1 MPQERRK
8 HPRVTLKW
16 PVAAETEKRI
26 VYGTTAD
33 LSERGAFVSCPKPL
47 GKGEIFDLV
56 IQDVSLIDCPLP
68 LDEFIR
74 ISAGVVR
81 TQDYDPDKIIFSHGM
96 AVRFLRMLENEHEV
110 ISTLITHTLRKDRID
125 WREEEQEK

>member
-1 MPQERRK
+1 MPKERRK
-8 HPRVTLKW
+8 HTRITLKW
-16 PVAAETEKRI
+16 PVVAETEKRI

-47 GKGEIFDLV
+47 GKGEIFNLI

-68 LDEFIR
+68 LDSFIR

-81 TQDYDPDKIIFSHGM
+81 TQEYDSDRINLPRGM
-96 AVRFLRMLENEHEV
+96 AVRFLRMSEESHKI
-110 ISTLITHTLRKDRID
+110 ISTLITHKLQDHPTNY
-125 WREEEQEK
+125 EK

>member
-33 LSERGAFVSCPKPL
+33 LSERGAFVSCRKPL

-81 TQDYDPDKIIFSHGM
+81 KQEYDPDKINLPRGM
-96 AVRFLRMLENEHEV
+96 AVRFIRMSEESHKI
-110 ISTLITHTLRKDRID
+110 ISTLITHKLQDHRNNYK
-125 WREEEQEK
+125 K

>member
-47 GKGEIFDLV
+47 GQGEIFDLI
-56 IQDVSLIDCPLP
+56 IQDVSLTDCPLP
-68 LDEFIR
+68 LDSFIR

-81 TQDYDPDKIIFSHGM
+81 TQEYDPDKINLPRGM
-96 AVRFLRMLENEHEV
+96 AVRFLRMSEEANKI
-110 ISTLITHTLRKDRID
+110 ISTLITHKLQDHQTNYK
-125 WREEEQEK
+125 K

>member
-81 TQDYDPDKIIFSHGM
+81 KQEYDPDKINLPRGM
-96 AVRFLRMLENEHEV
+96 AVRFLRMSEESHKV
-110 ISTLITHTLRKDRID
+110 ISTLITHKLQDHQTNYK
-125 WREEEQEK
+125 K

>member
-33 LSERGAFVSCPKPL
+33 LSERGAFVSCRKPL

-81 TQDYDPDKIIFSHGM
+81 KQEYDPDKINLPRGM
-96 AVRFLRMLENEHEV
+96 AVRFIRMSEESHKI
-110 ISTLITHTLRKDRID
+110 ISTLITHKLQDHQTNYK
-125 WREEEQEK
+125 K

>member
-47 GKGEIFDLV
+47 GQGEIFDLI
-56 IQDVSLIDCPLP
+56 IQDVSLTDCPLP
-68 LDEFIR
+68 LDSFIR

-81 TQDYDPDKIIFSHGM
+81 TQEYDPDKINLPRGM
-96 AVRFLRMLENEHEV
+96 AVRFLRMSEEV
-110 ISTLITHTLRKDRID
+110 NKIISTLITHKLQDR
-125 WREEEQEK
+125 QTNYKK

>member
-33 LSERGAFVSCPKPL
+33 LSERGAFVSCRKPL

-81 TQDYDPDKIIFSHGM
+81 KQEYDPDKINLPRGM
-96 AVRFLRMLENEHEV
+96 AVKLLRMSEESHKI
-110 ISTLITHTLRKDRID
+110 ISTLITHKLQDHQTNYK
-125 WREEEQEK
+125 K

>member
-81 TQDYDPDKIIFSHGM
+81 KQEYDPDKINLPRGM
-96 AVRFLRMLENEHEV
+96 AVRFIRMSEESHKI
-110 ISTLITHTLRKDRID
+110 ISTLITHKLQDHRNNYK
-125 WREEEQEK
+125 K

>member
-8 HPRVTLKW
+8 HPRVPLKW

-47 GKGEIFDLV
+47 VKGEIFTLV
-56 IQDVSLIDCPLP
+56 IQDVSLLDCPLP
-68 LDEFIR
+68 LDSFIR

-81 TQDYDPDKIIFSHGM
+81 TQEYDPDKINLPRGM
-96 AVRFLRMLENEHEV
+96 AVRFLRMSKEAHKI
-110 ISTLITHTLRKDRID
+110 ISTLITHQLQEHRIK
-125 WREEEQEK
+125 ETEQESKN

>member
-8 HPRVTLKW
+8 HPRVPVKW
-16 PVAAETEKRI
+16 PVVAETEKRI

-33 LSERGAFVSCPKPL
+33 LSERGAFVGCPKPL

-68 LDEFIR
+68 LDSFIR
-74 ISAGVVR
+74 ISARVVR
-81 TQDYDPDKIIFSHGM
+81 TQQYDPDKINLPRGM
-96 AVRFLRMLENEHEV
+96 AVRFLRMSKEAHKI
-110 ISTLITHTLRKDRID
+110 ISTLITHKLQAQRI
-125 WREEEQEK
+125 K

>member
-16 PVAAETEKRI
+16 PVAAESEKRI

-47 GKGEIFDLV
+47 EQGEIFDLI
-56 IQDVSLIDCPLP
+56 IQDVSLTDCPLP
-68 LDEFIR
+68 LDSFIR

-81 TQDYDPDKIIFSHGM
+81 TQEYDPDKINLPHGM
-96 AVRFLRMLENEHEV
+96 AVRFLGMSEEANKI
-110 ISTLITHTLRKDRID
+110 ISTLVTHKLQDHQTNYK
-125 WREEEQEK
+125 K

>member
-16 PVAAETEKRI
+16 PVAAESEKRI

-47 GKGEIFDLV
+47 GQGEIFDLI
-56 IQDVSLIDCPLP
+56 IQDVSLTDCPLP
-68 LDEFIR
+68 LDSFIR

-81 TQDYDPDKIIFSHGM
+81 TQEYDPDKINLPRGM
-96 AVRFLRMLENEHEV
+96 AVRFLRMSEEANKI
-110 ISTLITHTLRKDRID
+110 ISTLITHKLQDHQTNYK
-125 WREEEQEK
+125 K